1 MLNKV
6 IVRVN
11 NLKEV
16 NTLKEKGIYNFLFP
30 LEKFSIGYHT
40 FTLEEIKDLKV
51 NIYLLIN
58 REFDNITLN
67 EFKKIKDLSFVKGI
81 FFEDIAIYMLLKDT
95 GIPLIWSTMHFVIN
109 SRSINFWLAK
119 VSSARLSNELTKE
132 EIQTI
137 LKNVTKPVVLDVY
150 GQNIAMY
157 SRRKLLS
164 NFFLTHQE
172 KPKENL
178 TLTTDNHISFKTF
191 ENEYGTVF
199 FYKTSFNY
207 TKILE
212 EIDDSKILLYLYDI
226 EDNTPEELLDIINKK
241 ETTSF
246 NRFLEEPT
254 IYKLEAKKWLN
265 YFHQQVML
273 KKWK

>member
-1 MLNKV
+1 MLNKI

-16 NTLKEKGIYNFLFP
+16 NTLKEKGISNFLFP
-30 LEKFSIGYHT
+30 LEKFSIGYQT

-95 GIPLIWSTMHFVIN
+95 SIPLIWSTMHFVIN

>member
-16 NTLKEKGIYNFLFP
+16 NTLKEKGISNFLFP
-30 LEKFSIGYHT
+30 LEKFSIGYQT
-40 FTLEEIKDLKV
+40 FTLEEIKDLKI

>member
-16 NTLKEKGIYNFLFP
+16 NTLKEKGISNFLFP
-30 LEKFSIGYHT
+30 LEKFSIGYQT

-95 GIPLIWSTMHFVIN
+95 SIPLIWSTMHFVIN

>member
-16 NTLKEKGIYNFLFP
+16 NTLKEKGISNFLFP
-30 LEKFSIGYHT
+30 LEKFSIGYQT

-67 EFKKIKDLSFVKGI
+67 EFKKNKDLSFVKGI
-81 FFEDIAIYMLLKDT
+81 FFEDIAVYMLLKDT

-164 NFFLTHQE
+164 NFFLALQE

-226 EDNTPEELLDIINKK
+226 EDNTPEKLLDIINKK

-254 IYKLEAKKWLN
+254 IYKLEAKK
-265 YFHQQVML
+265 
-273 KKWK
+273 

>member
-16 NTLKEKGIYNFLFP
+16 NTLKEKGISNFLFP
-30 LEKFSIGYHT
+30 LEKFSIGYQT

-81 FFEDIAIYMLLKDT
+81 FFEDIAVYMLLKGT

-119 VSSARLSNELTKE
+119 VCSARLSNELTKE

-164 NFFLTHQE
+164 NFFLAHQE
-172 KPKENL
+172 NPKENL

-241 ETTSF
+241 EITSF